1 MGFIHGGAIK
11 IYEAS
16 QGERTGFKLN
26 PLKANDRNKRTC
38 LREKNKKAKSYLPL
52 TMIFLGG
59 F

>member
-26 PLKANDRNKRTC
+26 PLKANDRNKRAC
-38 LREKNKKAKSYLPL
+38 LREKKKKA
-52 TMIFLGG
+52 
-59 F
+59 